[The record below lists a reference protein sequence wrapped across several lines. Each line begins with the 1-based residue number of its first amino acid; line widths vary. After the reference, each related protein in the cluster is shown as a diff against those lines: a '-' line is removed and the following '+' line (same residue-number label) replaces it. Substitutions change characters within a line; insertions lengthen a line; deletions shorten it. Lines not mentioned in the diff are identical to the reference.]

1 MLLYRLNI
9 KVVDLPYMAG
19 ARDKSDNLSEK
30 DSLPVIAIPDDC
42 YKGVVICKM
51 QTEYN
56 LG

>member
-42 YKGVVICKM
+42 YKGVIICKM